1 MIRKPTCYLLFFLA
15 LTSCYQPERNCE
27 DYKNGEFTFDYVV
40 DSVLKT
46 GVFTRQGD
54 LSIEYYDNKVDSSSV
69 RWINDCEYVVK
80 KINPKSMADEKPVHI
95 KILTTTDNSYTFEF
109 SIVGN
114 NKTKSKGTAIRSK
127 Q

>member
-1 MIRKPTCYLLFFLA
+1 MVPRTLFLLTFFVLG
-15 LTSCYQPERNCE
+15 SCYQPERNCE
-27 DYKNGEFTFDYVV
+27 DYRNGEFTFDYVV
-40 DSVLKT
+40 DSVSKT

-54 LSIEYYDNKVDSSSV
+54 LSVEYYDGKVDSSSV

-80 KINPKSMADEKPVHI
+80 KLNPKNRAEEKPVHI

-114 NKTKSKGTAIRSK
+114 NKNKSKGTAVRSR

>member
-1 MIRKPTCYLLFFLA
+1 MLKKIIPLLLVFVFA
-15 LTSCYQPERNCE
+15 SCYQPERNCK
-27 DYKNGEFTFDYVV
+27 DYQNGKFTFDYVV
-40 DSVLKT
+40 DSVSKT

-54 LSIEYYDNKVDSSSV
+54 LSIEYYENKVDSSSV

-80 KINPKSMADEKPVHI
+80 KINPKSMAEEKPVHI

-114 NKTKSKGTAIRSK
+114 NKTKSKGIAIK
-127 Q
+127 TN

>member
-1 MIRKPTCYLLFFLA
+1 MIQKLLGLFFI
-15 LTSCYQPERNCE
+15 LTLGSCYEPERNCK
-27 DYKNGEFTFDYVV
+27 DHKNGKFSFDYVV
-40 DSVLKT
+40 DSVTKT

-54 LSIEYYDNKVDSSSV
+54 LSIEYYDGKVDSSTV

-80 KINPKSMADEKPVHI
+80 KIDPKSMAEEKPVHI

-114 NKTKSKGTAIRSK
+114 NKTKSKGTAIK
-127 Q
+127 TD